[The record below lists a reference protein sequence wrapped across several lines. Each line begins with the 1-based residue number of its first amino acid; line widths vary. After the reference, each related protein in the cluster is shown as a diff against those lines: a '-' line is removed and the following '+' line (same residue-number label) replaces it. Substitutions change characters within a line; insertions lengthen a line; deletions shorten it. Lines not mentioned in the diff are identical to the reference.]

1 MTNLKLNIT
10 SGINALIK
18 NLGTNAGT
26 FIAMMTIIG
35 MGFSGGVYYNDY
47 KKNIEILDLKKDH
60 FLKIQ
65 ELTSQNQIKEL
76 EISQLKA

>member
-47 KKNIEILDLKKDH
+47 KKP
-60 FLKIQ
+60 
-65 ELTSQNQIKEL
+65 
-76 EISQLKA
+76 